1 MASRGQDP
9 INGELDH
16 PDRKGSLVT
25 EPTDIS
31 TPSTVLTEPAAEAR
45 PSLARLWPAWLILVL
60 TGIAWVISV
69 TPAINNLTRF
79 IVMMVGPLAGAVLS
93 AVWMLGFSRLGW
105 RERVS
110 VTLIAIALGIGAWQV
125 SHVDMGVTVWIYGV
139 PLALAAIA
147 IGETLWRNRLERPRI
162 GLVAALLV
170 VAWGWLP
177 FVRNDGFRG
186 DYLPELTWRWTPTK
200 ESLLAPAVMPPAIPV
215 AEATV
220 MASPRN
226 PFDPED
232 LAEYL
237 SLHANDWPNFR
248 GAQLQGRAQ
257 SITEPL
263 DWEKHPPTVLWK
275 QPIGPGWSSFIYVA
289 GKLYTQEQRG
299 EQELVSCYDAA
310 TGKPVWQSAHP
321 TRFSEVVSGAGPRA
335 TPTYDQGQLFTFGA
349 KGLLTCHDAANG
361 RVIWQRDLLKEVG
374 AELPM
379 WGFSGSPIVV
389 GHSLPWGGSNISNI
403 KVHNHRQVIVY
414 AGGSGDN
421 GLMAFDCSTGK
432 TDWAIQSKGMNF
444 SSAQPIGENFRQN
457 MIVFGDEDGLF
468 AVEPATQKILW
479 KFRPSEWK
487 GPAMCQPLQIIENR
501 PKPRD
506 TTDFSVTPLVLENG
520 RFPMTTSGLIVTLG
534 DGIGVARLEMKFE
547 PAYPTP
553 HTLAGDFSYKGTFS
567 VKEVWTSNQLKP
579 SFNDMVYHQGHL
591 YGFDQNILVCLDVET
606 GQRKWKK
613 GRYGFGQMILLP
625 EVDQLIVLSEFGE
638 CVLVAANPTAHREL
652 GKFPAIEGKTWNHPI
667 IAEQTLFI
675 RNGEEA
681 AALKLVP

>member
-1 MASRGQDP
+1 M
-9 INGELDH
+9 
-16 PDRKGSLVT
+16 T
-25 EPTDIS
+25 EPVDIS
-31 TPSTVLTEPAAEAR
+31 TPSTAWPEPVATALPPR
-45 PSLARLWPAWLILVL
+45 ARLWPAWVILGL
-60 TGIAWVISV
+60 TGVAWVVSV

-93 AVWMLGFSRLGW
+93 AVWMLGFSRLGG
-105 RERVS
+105 RERLS
-110 VTLIAIALGIGAWQV
+110 VTLIAMALGVVAWQI
-125 SHVDMGVTVWIYGV
+125 SHADMGVTVWIYGV
-139 PLALAAIA
+139 PLALAAVA
-147 IGETLWRNRLERPRI
+147 IGETLWRNRPARPRI

-200 ESLLAPAVMPPAIPV
+200 ESLLAPAMIPPATPV
-215 AEATV
+215 AEVAVTPAT
-220 MASPRN
+220 N
-226 PFDPED
+226 PFDPEN

-237 SLHANDWPNFR
+237 SIHANDWPNFR
-248 GAQLQGRAQ
+248 GSQLQGRAE

-310 TGKPVWQSAHP
+310 TGKPVWQSAHL

-335 TPTYDQGQLFTFGA
+335 TPTFDQGQLFTFGA
-349 KGLLTCHDAANG
+349 SGVLTCHNAENG
-361 RVIWQRDLLKEVG
+361 RVIWQRDLLKEVN
-374 AELPM
+374 AQLPM

-389 GHSLPWGGSNISNI
+389 GHSLPWGASSM
-403 KVHNHRQVIVY
+403 KAHSHRQVIVY

-421 GLMAFDCSTGK
+421 GLMAFDCATGK
-432 TDWAIQSKGMNF
+432 TDWAIKSKGMNF
-444 SSAQPIGENFRQN
+444 SSAQPIGENFRHN

-487 GPAMCQPLQIIENR
+487 GPAMCQPLQIVESR

-506 TTDFSVTPLVLENG
+506 PADVSVTPLVLENG
-520 RFPMTTSGLIVTLG
+520 RFPTTTDSLIVTLG
-534 DGIGVARLEMKFE
+534 DGIGVARLEMKFV
-547 PAYPTP
+547 PDDPMP
-553 HTLAGDFSYKGTFS
+553 HTLAGDSSYKGTFS

-591 YGFDQNILVCLDVET
+591 YGFDQNILVCLDAET

-638 CVLVAANPTAHREL
+638 CVLVAAEPTAHREL
-652 GKFPAIEGKTWNHPI
+652 GRVQAIEGKTWNHPI
-667 IAEQTLFI
+667 IAGQTLFI

-681 AALKLVP
+681 AALKLTR

>member
-1 MASRGQDP
+1 M
-9 INGELDH
+9 
-16 PDRKGSLVT
+16 T
-25 EPTDIS
+25 EPVDIL
-31 TPSTVLTEPAAEAR
+31 TPSTALPEPVASV
-45 PSLARLWPAWLILVL
+45 PQTLARVWPAWVILGL
-60 TGIAWVISV
+60 TGVAWVISV

-93 AVWMLGFSRLGW
+93 AVWLLGFSRLGW

-110 VTLIAIALGIGAWQV
+110 VSLIAIALGLVAWQV
-125 SHVDMGVTVWIYGV
+125 SHEDMGVTVWIYGV

-147 IGETLWRNRLERPRI
+147 SGETLWRSRLERPRI

-200 ESLLAPAVMPPAIPV
+200 ESLLAPAVLPPATPV
-215 AEATV
+215 VEAAVT
-220 MASPRN
+220 PTKN
-226 PFDPED
+226 PFDPEK
-232 LAEYL
+232 LAESL

-248 GAQLQGRAQ
+248 GPLLQGRAT

-275 QPIGPGWSSFIYVA
+275 QPIGPGWSSFIYVT

-299 EQELVSCYDAA
+299 EQELVSCYDVA
-310 TGKPVWQSAHP
+310 TGQPVWQSAHP

-349 KGLLTCHDAANG
+349 KGLLTCHDADSG
-361 RVIWQRDLLKEVG
+361 RVIWQRDLMKEVD
-374 AELPM
+374 AQLPM

-389 GHSLPWGGSNISNI
+389 GHSLPWGGSSM
-403 KVHNHRQVIVY
+403 KAHSHRQVIVY

-421 GLMAFDCSTGK
+421 GLMAFDCVTGK
-432 TDWAIQSKGMNF
+432 TDWTVKSKGMNF
-444 SSAQPIGENFRQN
+444 SSAQPIGEDFGHN

-479 KFRPSEWK
+479 RFRPTEWK
-487 GPAMCQPLQIIENR
+487 GPAMCQPLQIMESR

-506 TTDFSVTPLVLENG
+506 ATDASVKLLRDEIGRLPTTDS
-520 RFPMTTSGLIVTLG
+520 LIVTLG

-547 PAYPTP
+547 PDYPPP
-553 HTLAGDFSYKGTFS
+553 HMLAGDQSYHGAFS

-579 SFNDMVYHQGHL
+579 SFNDMVYHKGHL
-591 YGFDQNILVCLDVET
+591 YGFDQNILVCLDAET
-606 GQRKWKK
+606 GLRKWKK
-613 GRYGFGQMILLP
+613 GRYGFGHMVLLP
-625 EVDQLIVLSEFGE
+625 EVDQLIVLAEQGE
-638 CVLVAANPTAHREL
+638 CVLLAADPTAHREL
-652 GKFPAIEGKTWNHPI
+652 GRFPAIEGKTWNHPI
-667 IAEQTLFI
+667 IAGQTLFV
-675 RNGEEA
+675 RNGAEA